1 MTAKAFSYTVTV
13 GGVDH
18 TNEKIADLSWRKSA
32 AKLPISGCVTGCLEV
47 TLVTEICPDDNS
59 AVTVT
64 CSNGMAFPTF
74 CIASRSVPSAGLL
87 KLVCYDRMMFTDRN
101 FDISAYGEDKTV
113 SIGTV
118 MAHIVSQCGFSGSGG
133 LVLHG
138 ADRVAVDEIKGKTC
152 REVLEMFSEGACGI
166 WYCDTGNKLT
176 FLPFGTSN
184 TLITPDVYA
193 AVRAGSVKGPIS
205 RIIAEN
211 STDGEEYDTGGSTS
225 VRGIIRTESI
235 FASAENAA
243 GILGNCNGF
252 EFKAFKCPKAR
263 LTSGIEIGCGVMFG
277 EDEYTVTNFALSF
290 SPAGIFAELSAP
302 ELNESE
308 YDYLN
313 RARRDAKSAVKAGR
327 TYKNVMVSKYEGLSL
342 IGRDKA

>member
-1 MTAKAFSYTVTV
+1 MTAKVFSYTVTV
-13 GGVDH
+13 GGIDH
-18 TNEKIADLSWRKSA
+18 TNEKIVSISYRKSA
-32 AKLPISGCVTGCLEV
+32 AKLPTSGCVTGCLEV
-47 TLVTEICPDDNS
+47 TLVTEISPDDNA

-74 CIASRSVPSAGLL
+74 YIASRSIPSVGLL
-87 KLVCYDRMMFTDRN
+87 KLVCYDRMMFSDRN
-101 FDISAYGEDKTV
+101 FDISAYGEV
-113 SIGTV
+113 RSVLMSTV
-118 MAHIVSQCGFSGSGG
+118 MAHIVSQCGFSGGG
-133 LVLHG
+133 AVDVHG
-138 ADRVAVDEIKGKTC
+138 SKSIAVDEIKGKTC
-152 REVLEMFSEGACGI
+152 REVLEIFSEGACGI
-166 WYCDTGNKLT
+166 WYCDAENKLV
-176 FLPFGTSN
+176 FLPLGTTN
-184 TLITPDVYA
+184 TLITPNVYA
-193 AVRAGSVKGPIS
+193 PVKAGSVKGPIS
-205 RIIAEN
+205 RVVAEN

-252 EFKAFKCPKAR
+252 EFKAFKCPKVR

-327 TYKNVMVSKYEGLSL
+327 AYKNVMVSKYEGLSL
-342 IGRDKA
+342 VGRDKQ